1 MDHIGLFC
9 CPFEEGFKFISY
21 SARLKRVRN
30 KKIRLVR
37 LTDVTLR
44 SRKCMNPF
52 FKFAK
57 IHRH

>member
-30 KKIRLVR
+30 KQILVVR
-37 LTDVTLR
+37 LTDVTHR
-44 SRKCMNPF
+44 SRKRMNPF
-52 FKFAK
+52 SKLAK
-57 IHRH
+57 IYRH